1 MIENTILPPVVLI
14 VPCFNEAKRL
24 SSLAF
29 LDLVDNMKSLSLLFV
44 DDGSSDQT
52 LSKLRALAT
61 LRPNHIEVMALPQ
74 NQGKAEAVRQGML
87 HALAGPA
94 DIVGFVDADLS
105 TPPAELR
112 RLTNLVRSHP
122 YDVLMGSRVQLM
134 GRLIERRSL
143 RHYLGRIFATL
154 ASLSLRLPVYDT
166 QCGSKFFRRTHALT
180 SALAQPFT
188 SRWAFDVELLAR
200 LLHPP
205 RGTAP
210 IPIDQIWEEPLL
222 SWTDV
227 AGSKLK
233 LWTAV
238 KTAFEL
244 LRMSW
249 KLRRR

>member
-1 MIENTILPPVVLI
+1 MLENTIVPPVALV

-29 LDLVDNMKSLSLLFV
+29 LDLVDNTRSLSLIFV
-44 DDGSSDQT
+44 DDGSSDDT
-52 LSKLRALAT
+52 LST
-61 LRPNHIEVMALPQ
+61 LRTLASLRPGHIHVMALPQ

-87 HALAGPA
+87 HALTGAA

-112 RLTNLVRSHP
+112 RLTNLARSQP
-122 YDVLMGSRVQLM
+122 YDVLMGSRVQLL
-134 GRLIERRSL
+134 GRQIERRAP
-143 RHYLGRIFATL
+143 RHYLGRLFATL
-154 ASLSLRLPVYDT
+154 ASLCLGLPVYDT
-166 QCGSKFFRRTHALT
+166 QCGTKFFRRTHALA
-180 SALAQPFT
+180 SALAQPFV

-205 RGTAP
+205 RGIDP
-210 IPIDQIWEEPLL
+210 IPVDQIWEEPLL

-233 LWTAV
+233 PWTAV
-238 KTAFEL
+238 KTTFEL
-244 LRMSW
+244 LRMGW
-249 KLRRR
+249 KLRRH